1 MKSMKKSLYIFG
13 LIICVILCRYLF
25 APVFERMELVSYDL
39 RSKIALDGQQF
50 MGKFAPLDKKNI
62 VIIEIDD
69 YSRNQLSKNPQLN
82 LGPWPWRRDVWSGVV
97 KMIERGEPKAILFDL
112 IFADNATVNSYQD
125 TKLSWVLRS
134 YDNVFVGTAL
144 NHPKYLVDQY
154 KTKDLIDDSDFLPTD
169 KSLDVFV
176 ESKKVDDNITY
187 YSHSPISDIYTEYT
201 PTAVLNRVDSKDNV
215 LRQHQPLFKL
225 IKGDKTYYIPSLAFA
240 GFLKA
245 MGDDGQIILQK
256 DKIVYKNRV
265 IPINEKGATNISW
278 HGKKHN
284 YEFIPISKLLID
296 YKNDPN
302 FDSSCF
308 KDKIVLIG
316 RTETGSDVHHTSV
329 SPSYLGTET
338 VATALDNMLN
348 DTNPENIYARKFVQP
363 IPTYVE
369 FIITMLFCLLIVIVG
384 LTSVIPFMG
393 LLNGIL
399 ILVLYIIGCVIV
411 FVAPSLRFWIPV
423 VVPIYYIL
431 STATIFYAFRLHKE
445 TSQKTEIMNVFGK
458 FVSPTVLS
466 TLLASADNLVLKSS
480 KKRITVMFCDVKD
493 FTTLSEKSDPQ
504 QLVENINELFNEIV
518 KIVFENN
525 GTVDKFVG
533 DCVMAYWGD
542 PMASDDDAY
551 MAVKTALEIKK
562 RINEIKLSN
571 IKEGKIV
578 FDVKIGINT
587 GDALL
592 GLVGSE
598 RLMSYTAMGDA
609 VNVAARLESSCS
621 KLKRDVLI
629 AKSTFEEVKDKV
641 VTLNVGTIS
650 VKGKDEQIEVYEP
663 ISFVPDVVQDT
674 PVKNDD

>member
-1 MKSMKKSLYIFG
+1 MKNMRKSLYILG
-13 LIICVILCRYLF
+13 LVLLVIICRYIF
-25 APVFERMELVSYDL
+25 APVFEQMELASYDV
-39 RSKIALDGQQF
+39 RAKMALDGQQF

-62 VIIEIDD
+62 VIVEIDD

-125 TKLSWVLRS
+125 TKLSWVLRN
-134 YDNVFVGTAL
+134 YDNVFVGTSL
-144 NHPKYLVDQY
+144 NHPKYLVDQF
-154 KTKDLIDDSDFLPTD
+154 KTKDLIEDSDFMPTD
-169 KSLDVFV
+169 KSLDVIV

-187 YSHSPISDIYTEYT
+187 YSHSPINDIYTEYT

-215 LRQHQPLFKL
+215 LRQQQPLFKL

-245 MGDDGQIILQK
+245 MGDDGQIILKK
-256 DKIVYKNRV
+256 DKIIYKNRV
-265 IPINEKGATNISW
+265 IPIDEKGATNISW

-296 YKNDPN
+296 FKNDPN

-316 RTETGSDVHHTSV
+316 RTETGSDVHNTSV
-329 SPSYLGTET
+329 SPSFLGTET

-348 DTNPENIYARKFVQP
+348 DTDPANMYARKFVQP
-363 IPTYVE
+363 ISAITEY
-369 FIITMLFCLLIVIVG
+369 FILAIFCALILVTG
-384 LTSVIPFMG
+384 LISKNPFVG
-393 LLNGIL
+393 LLNAVL
-399 ILVLYIIGCVIV
+399 ILLLYIIGCAVV
-411 FVAPSLRFWIPV
+411 FIAPSLRYW
-423 VVPIYYIL
+423 VPMIVPLYYIIA
-431 STATIFYAFRLHKE
+431 TAAIFYAFRLQKE
-445 TSQKTEIMNVFGK
+445 SSQKTEIMNVFGK

-466 TLLASADNLVLKSS
+466 TLLANADNLVLKSS

-518 KIVFENN
+518 NIVFKNN

-542 PMASDDDAY
+542 PIASDDDPY

-562 RINEIKLSN
+562 RINEMKISN
-571 IKEGKIV
+571 IQEGKIV

-609 VNVAARLESSCS
+609 INTAARLESSCS

-629 AKSTFEEVKDKV
+629 AKSTYEEVKDKV
-641 VTLNVGTIS
+641 VTLSVGTIS
-650 VKGKDEQIEVYEP
+650 VKGKDEQIEIYEP
-663 ISFVPDVVQDT
+663 ISLVQEVVQDNAEE
-674 PVKNDD
+674 NDD